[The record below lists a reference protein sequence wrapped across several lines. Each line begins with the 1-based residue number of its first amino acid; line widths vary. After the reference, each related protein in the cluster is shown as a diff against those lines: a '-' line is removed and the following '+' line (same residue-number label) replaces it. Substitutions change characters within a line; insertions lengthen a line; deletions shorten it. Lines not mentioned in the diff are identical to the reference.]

1 MLACFTLVCIAPFFG
16 CSSSSTSPATGN
28 TGGTGAETFGSVC
41 PQLRIA
47 PREGGTCTTPDGG
60 SIDAVTLPS
69 GCEGPPFDGGAPF
82 DRSIFEGQPS
92 LMVDDDDCKYDVT
105 LTRACLPSSLDMA
118 FLLNLD
124 KRAGD
129 GQATGAIPSI
139 VAYEGLTHPAPNVK
153 TVVSELEPGV
163 YAISPVRFD
172 RAGTWTLELH
182 VYEKCPYGPGSPH
195 GHANFEIDVP

>member
-1 MLACFTLVCIAPFFG
+1 MLACFTVGCIAPFLG
-16 CSSSSTSPATGN
+16 CSSSSTPAS
-28 TGGTGAETFGSVC
+28 GADTAAATFGNVC
-41 PQLRIA
+41 PELRIA
-47 PREGGTCTTPDGG
+47 PREGGACTTPDGG

-82 DRSIFEGQPS
+82 DRSIFSGQTP
-92 LMVDDDDCKYDVT
+92 LMVDDDDCKYDVA

-118 FLLNLD
+118 FLLSLD
-124 KRAGD
+124 KRAD
-129 GQATGAIPSI
+129 DAKATGAIPSI
-139 VAYEGLTHPAPNVK
+139 VAYQGITHPAPNVK
-153 TVVSELEPGV
+153 TVVSELETGT